1 MHVIGGD
8 RWSWSLAGSRPIEFC
23 VWTLIHDGLRVP
35 PFDVHPPGNDQLHQA
50 GMDPT
55 AWTQWF
61 ESVVNHEVVD
71 AESLRLGRDLRPMV
85 FYRSDPPTT
94 AEQLLLKEALGATS
108 PPRLW
113 EGSKRVG
120 QLLDDLWDDY
130 AIRPPLRRVQRAR
143 DPLYRDE
150 PGTVDQHRELYGMLR
165 SLGSSLP
172 SLHCYP
178 VAYPALVV
186 REVVPMSLVMT
197 YPKAWTWERYREALR
212 TGVRNLAVQRD
223 R

>member
-8 RWSWSLAGSRPIEFC
+8 RWSWSLAASRPIEFC
-23 VWTLIHDGLRVP
+23 VWTLIQDGLRVP
-35 PFDVHPPGNDQLHQA
+35 PFDVHPRGNDQVRQA

-55 AWTQWF
+55 EWTRWF
-61 ESVVNHEVVD
+61 ETVVNREVED
-71 AESLRLGRDLRPMV
+71 AETLRLGGDLKPSL
-85 FYRSDPPTT
+85 FYRSDPPTI
-94 AEQLLLKEALGATS
+94 AEQLQMKEALGATS

-113 EGSKRVG
+113 KGSQRAG

-130 AIRPPLRRVQRAR
+130 ALRPPLRRTRQGHES
-143 DPLYRDE
+143 LYRDQ

-172 SLHCYP
+172 SLICYP
-178 VAYPALVV
+178 VVYPALVV
-186 REVVPMSLVMT
+186 REVAPMSLVMT
-197 YPKAWTWERYREALR
+197 NPKAWTWERYREALR
-212 TGVRNLAVQRD
+212 TGVRNLAAQQD